1 MNSNSQVESVRSLPT
16 MYQRAFIRVDEYVE
30 RERSRYPSHVQCR
43 RGCAECCLGTF
54 PVTLA
59 DTAMV
64 RIALANLPENARC
77 EALTRAEAM
86 LDHARIDLYTALH
99 ETSDS
104 DHERG
109 IELIDS
115 LPCPFLAHD
124 NACRIYQSRPLVC
137 RLHGLPIKSADG
149 NVLDAGCHLD
159 FIDVDI
165 ATLEG
170 FVFDDAEFD
179 EIEDFVL
186 NGLADIYGMEADTE
200 LLLPVALLHP
210 AFDRR

>member
-1 MNSNSQVESVRSLPT
+1 MKSNSPAEHVRLLSMT
-16 MYQRAFIRVDEYVE
+16 YQSALARVDEYVE
-30 RERSRYPSHVQCR
+30 RERLRYPNHIQCR

-54 PVTLA
+54 PITLA

-64 RIALANLPENARC
+64 RSVFTELSAKVQR
-77 EALTRAEAM
+77 EAITRANAM
-86 LDHARIDLYTALH
+86 LECAGINLDTVLGRC
-99 ETSDS
+99 SDT
-104 DHERG
+104 DHERT

-115 LPCPFLAHD
+115 LPCPFLARD
-124 NACRIYQSRPLVC
+124 KTCRIYQSRPLVC

-149 NVLDAGCHLD
+149 NVLDAGCHLN

-170 FVFDDAEFD
+170 FVFDDTEFD
-179 EIEDFVL
+179 KIEDSVL
-186 NGLADIYGMEADTE
+186 NELADSYGVEVDTE
-200 LLLPVALLHP
+200 VLLPVALLHP